1 MLPNP
6 KTQAKPH
13 EHKTQQSY
21 LVKTDEALGIVEAV
35 VNVFGILDLG
45 KDVIT
50 NGAYTKTLNERG
62 NKVRVKVLDSHNTD
76 SVMRVVGKVE
86 EIREIGRDELAM
98 IAPDVLRDHPKATG
112 GLFTR
117 TQYLLDTPE
126 GLGVFKRIAAGA
138 VNEYSIALD
147 ALDTEYGA
155 YQTEDGKTITGV
167 RFIKALRLWE
177 FSPVVFG
184 MNQAT
189 VTTDVKSGAG
199 AEEAKRGSLAAKLE
213 ANMRMGY
220 AYCVNDWLSYGLIDG
235 DMITLLDGALTV
247 GMGAFRSAIP
257 QEIAGMEIEYYSA
270 EGGAETKAGRVLSAS
285 NRTKIVSAIEAL
297 QAVLDAD
304 QPAETEDDEDKSEKA
319 QAAPQGSVEA
329 PQGSS
334 VTGPDGAD
342 GSLPAEP
349 SITDA
354 AIERELADLAILEE
368 MVGP

>member
-1 MLPNP
+1 MLPKTEP
-6 KTQAKPH
+6 KPR
-13 EHKTQQSY
+13 EHKT
-21 LVKTDEALGIVEAV
+21 LPIHVLKVDEAQGIVEAV

-62 NKVRVKVLDSHNTD
+62 NKVRVKVLDNHNTD
-76 SVMRVVGKVE
+76 SVMRVIGKPL

-98 IAPDVLRDHPKATG
+98 IAPEVIAEHPKATG
-112 GLFTR
+112 GLLTR

-147 ALDTEYGA
+147 ALDTEYGT
-155 YQTEDGKTITGV
+155 YTTDDGKTITGV

-189 VTTDVKSGAG
+189 VTTDVKADAAQ
-199 AEEAKRGSLAAKLE
+199 AEEAKRGTLAAKLE

-235 DMITLLDGALTV
+235 EMITLLDSALTA
-247 GMGAFRSAIP
+247 GMSAFRAAIPTDMGA
-257 QEIAGMEIEYYSA
+257 MEIEYYRA
-270 EGGAETKAGRVLSAS
+270 EAGAETKAGRVLSAR
-285 NRTKIVSAIEAL
+285 NREKLESAIAAL

-304 QPAETEDDEDKSEKA
+304 MPAESDDDEDKSEKA
-319 QAAPQGSVEA
+319 QGEPEGS
-329 PQGSS
+329 P
-334 VTGPDGAD
+334 VTGPDTPG
-342 GSLPAEP
+342 GSQAAEP
-349 SITDA
+349 SIIDA
-354 AIERELADLAILEE
+354 ASIERELADVQVLMEIAN
-368 MVGP
+368 